1 MPVVIPNNLPA
12 QIVLKEENIFTM
24 SNLRASSQDI
34 RPLKILIVN
43 LMPNKIDTETQLAR
57 LLSNSPL
64 QVDLTLLRMTTH
76 ESSNVSK
83 NHLDV
88 FYTTLDKVKN
98 QKYDG
103 MIVTGA
109 PVENIP
115 FEEVDYWEE
124 LCDIFEWSK
133 NNVYSTLH
141 ICWGAQA
148 GLYYHHGVPKEI
160 LEEKVF
166 GVFENQVKK
175 IYNPLVRGFD
185 EYFYVPV
192 SRNTTNLK
200 SNILKEKDLRILAES
215 EDSGVLLVSTDNG
228 KEIYM
233 TGHIEYDVDSL
244 NKEYLRDK
252 EKGLN
257 IKIPNNYYLND
268 EPKNKILFRWRA
280 HANLLFANWLNYYVY
295 QSTPYTFVDPK

>member
-12 QIVLKEENIFTM
+12 QAVLKNENIFTM
-24 SNLRASSQDI
+24 SNLRASTQDI
-34 RPLKILIVN
+34 RPLKILVVN

-57 LLSNSPL
+57 VLSNSPL
-64 QVDLTLLRMTTH
+64 QVDLTLLRMSTH
-76 ESSNVSK
+76 EASNVSK

-88 FYTTLDKVKN
+88 FYTTLDEVKN

-124 LCDIFEWSK
+124 LCEIFEWSK
-133 NNVYSTLH
+133 NNVYSTIH

-160 LEEKVF
+160 LEKKVF

-185 EYFYVPV
+185 EFFYVPV

-200 SNILKEKDLRILAES
+200 SNIIKKKSLRILAES
-215 EDSGVLLVSTDNG
+215 EEAGVLLVSTDNG

-233 TGHIEYDVDSL
+233 TGHIEYDEDSL
-244 NKEYLRDK
+244 NNEYVRDIK
-252 EKGLN
+252 KGLD
-257 IKIPNNYYLND
+257 IKVPINYYLKD
-268 EPKNKILFRWRA
+268 DPKNKIIFRWRA

-295 QSTPYTFVDPK
+295 QNTPYTFTDK